1 MRNYLD
7 RLRQMFDILFI
18 VSLAAAMFLGGKVA
32 PLLAIAGVCPIP
44 FLLHATSNQRYAI
57 SIWRLLVPFGLYFT
71 YSLLAFFFFTG
82 LEEGARRPVNPS
94 LELYLIGIGMLA
106 IGLVRGLQV
115 RKLALL
121 FRRLGPW
128 LLVACFLLLTY
139 LMFAEIRE
147 GCRVRGLAPWPFIP
161 ALLFSTLA
169 LLSLV
174 GWARFSSNERWMR
187 LIILA
192 FSVVVSTTYTGSR
205 GVSLAVFGVFGLLF
219 VLSLLPSLKNRVP
232 HWYHIALAAVSGVAI
247 SIVVGFGTNCGP
259 ASRFAST
266 FALLETMTSRTSE
279 LKVQTSKDL
288 VPNTTQQEQSTNT
301 PQVAANT
308 STDQEPL
315 ATADQ
320 SIGHRLAMWKTS
332 MTAIHE
338 RLVFGHGSLYLQK
351 LITETYGYEHNHNQY
366 LSWLVTGGLLQLAL
380 GLIFLAIPWFVSSGL
395 SLADRLLMTMAVS
408 LLWGFAMISDSFLNL
423 KFYTHYY
430 CLLCG
435 VLYAWVNNM
444 LLEDGGSA

>member
-1 MRNYLD
+1 MKNYLD
-7 RLRQMFDILFI
+7 RLSQMCDFLFI
-18 VSLAAAMFLGGKVA
+18 VSLAAAMFLGGKIA
-32 PLLAIAGVCPIP
+32 PLLVVAGVCPIP
-44 FLLHATSNQRYAI
+44 FFLHAMKGQKYI
-57 SIWRLLVPFGLYFT
+57 VCIWRLLVPFGVYFT
-71 YSLLAFFFFTG
+71 YSLLALFFFTG
-82 LEEGARRPVNPS
+82 LEEGARLPVNPS

-115 RKLALL
+115 RNLALL
-121 FRRLGPW
+121 FRRLVPW

-174 GWARFSSNERWMR
+174 GWARFSSKERWIR

-192 FSVVVSTTYTGSR
+192 LSVVVSTTYTGSR
-205 GVSLAVFGVFGLLF
+205 GVSLAGFAVFCLLF
-219 VLSLLPSLKNRVP
+219 VLSFLPSLKNRIP
-232 HWYHIALAAVSGVAI
+232 RWYHIALVAVSGVSV
-247 SIVVGFGTNCGP
+247 SIVVGLATNCGP

-266 FALLETMTSRTSE
+266 FAILETITLRTSDAE
-279 LKVQTSKDL
+279 VQTSKDL
-288 VPNTTQQEQSTNT
+288 VSNTTKQGESTNT
-301 PQVAANT
+301 PEFAANAV
-308 STDQEPL
+308 TDQDSL
-315 ATADQ
+315 VTADQ

-366 LSWLVTGGLLQLAL
+366 LSWLVTGGLFQLTL
-380 GLIFLAIPWFVSSGL
+380 GLIFLATPWFVSSGL

-408 LLWGFAMISDSFLNL
+408 MLWGFAMISDSFLNL

-444 LLEDGGSA
+444 LLEE